1 MVLMYRRLEFNH
13 KYFISNRG
21 FIISLVR
28 RFRLLNIRRD
38 KNGYVHYYIRDT
50 VTGKRKDYKGHR
62 LVVEAFIPNPNK
74 LPIINHI
81 DGNKSNNHVENL
93 EWCTQSYNNIHSY
106 ETGLHVPGYKACV
119 INGEFYKSQSEAA
132 EKLGVCRHTVDNW
145 IKLGKGYYIKCD

>member
-1 MVLMYRRLEFNH
+1 MVLKYHRLEFNH

-21 FIISLVR
+21 FVISLVR

-50 VTGKRKDYKGHR
+50 VTGKRKDYKAHR
-62 LVVEAFIPNPNK
+62 LVAEAFIPNPNK

-81 DGNKSNNHVENL
+81 DGNKANNRIENL
-93 EWCTQSYNNIHSY
+93 EWCTQSYNNIHAFK
-106 ETGLHVPGYKACV
+106 TGLSTPGYKPCV
-119 INGEFYKSQSEAA
+119 INGEYYASQSEAA